1 MRLRMPTQ
9 VKVVELRVT
18 TGVLK
23 NLVKISERVY
33 VMMSAKK
40 SPRRGIRWPIWTPDC
55 QALPVMPR
63 DWRNGGTLQVSCGAE
78 RGSLTVLKRL
88 IAGGLLIENE
98 SQ

>member
-40 SPRRGIRWPIWTPDC
+40 IPVPGHQMADLN
-55 QALPVMPR
+55 AGLPSVAS
-63 DWRNGGTLQVSCGAE
+63 NA
-78 RGSLTVLKRL
+78 
-88 IAGGLLIENE
+88 
-98 SQ
+98 